1 MIFKKSEYVKGG
13 TKREH
18 FPTDMP
24 QIMLCGRSN
33 VGKSSFINGLLNKKN
48 LAHTSSKP
56 GKTQVL
62 NFFNIND
69 LFYLV
74 DVPGYGYASVNKE
87 KRESFGSMIEEFIT
101 TSNDLKKVFLLVDFR
116 IGPTN
121 DDKLMFDF
129 LRYYKKDI
137 VVIATKYDKV
147 KSSQRYKNEKL
158 IKEKLGIM
166 DEPLIIVSSET
177 KYGFDK
183 VNLILDEIDFEGAS
197 ES

>member
-1 MIFKKSEYVKGG
+1 MKFTKCEYVKGG
-13 TKREH
+13 TRVDH

-74 DVPGYGYASVNKE
+74 DVPGYGYAHVNKD
-87 KRESFGSMIEEFIT
+87 KRVAFGEMIEGFIT
-101 TSNDLKKVFLLVDFR
+101 TSDNLKKVFLLVDFR
-116 IGPTN
+116 IGPTK

-129 LRYYKKDI
+129 LKYYNKDI
-137 VVIATKYDKV
+137 VIIATKHDKV
-147 KSSQRYKNEKL
+147 KRSQYFKQEKL
-158 IKEKLGIM
+158 VKETLGLTN
-166 DEPLIIVSSET
+166 EPLIVVSSET
-177 KYGFDK
+177 KFGFEK
-183 VNLILDEIDFEGAS
+183 VLKILDDEFLEISA
-197 ES
+197 

>member
-13 TKREH
+13 TKAEH
-18 FPTDMP
+18 FLTDMP

-33 VGKSSFINGLLNKKN
+33 VGKSSFINSLLNKKN

-87 KRESFGSMIEEFIT
+87 KREAFGAMIEEFIT
-101 TSNDLKKVFLLVDFR
+101 TSSNLKKVFLLVDFK

-129 LRYYKKDI
+129 LRYHKKDI
-137 VVIATKYDKV
+137 VIIATKYDKV
-147 KSSQRYKNEKL
+147 KSSLRYKSEKL
-158 IKEKLGIM
+158 IKEKLEIK

-177 KYGFDK
+177 KYGYDK
-183 VNLILDEIDFEGAS
+183 VNLILDEIQF
-197 ES
+197 

>member
-13 TKREH
+13 TKQEH
-18 FPTDMP
+18 FLTDMP

-87 KRESFGSMIEEFIT
+87 KREAFGEMIEEFIT

-147 KSSQRYKNEKL
+147 KRSLHYKSEKL
-158 IKEKLGIM
+158 IREKLEIK

-183 VNLILDEIDFEGAS
+183 VNKILDEIDFVGS
-197 ES
+197 SKN

>member
-13 TKREH
+13 TSPEH
-18 FPTDMP
+18 FPTDLP

-74 DVPGYGYASVNKE
+74 DVPGYGYAYVDK
-87 KRESFGSMIEEFIT
+87 KTRESFGEMIEGFIARST
-101 TSNDLKKVFLLVDFR
+101 NLRKVFLLVDFR

-121 DDKLMFDF
+121 DDVLMFNF
-129 LRYYKKDI
+129 LKYYNKDI
-137 VVIATKYDKV
+137 VIIATKYDKV
-147 KSSQRYKNEKL
+147 KKSQIYKQEKL
-158 IKEKLGIM
+158 IRTTLNLA
-166 DEPLIIVSSET
+166 DEPLIVVSSET

-183 VNLILDEIDFEGAS
+183 VNELLDKEFIENLA
-197 ES
+197 